1 MTTNNLIM
9 LVVAV
14 TLLGWIIVQQVTTI
28 RVSLRRMWFI
38 PLALGIYTFT
48 QLKPDSLND
57 DTTVL
62 ALGAALV
69 VGSLVGIVRGSFN
82 RVEFDGQRG
91 QLVVRGSVLGLA
103 IWLAFMAGEITLRV
117 ILNNGSL
124 AGTSTLGTVVP
135 LAMVTAMFA
144 GWRFSWYMKYLQL
157 APRY

>member
-14 TLLGWIIVQQVTTI
+14 TLVGWIIVQRVTTI
-28 RVSLRRMWFI
+28 RVTLRRMWFI

-91 QLVVRGSVLGLA
+91 QLVLRGSVLGLA
-103 IWLAFMAGEITLRV
+103 IWLA
-117 ILNNGSL
+117 
-124 AGTSTLGTVVP
+124 
-135 LAMVTAMFA
+135 
-144 GWRFSWYMKYLQL
+144 
-157 APRY
+157 